1 MAGNSSDAGRS
12 VTSKITSI
20 LLTFTDGSDHSLTD
34 IAQLAGLPISTAD
47 RLTAELASWRL
58 LARTETGTY
67 RSGLTLR
74 TIGAVDRC
82 PPSIAERGPCVI
94 DDLAAITKRRVR
106 LGVLG
111 GPDVSYIEK
120 LPGAGPTTAFCPG
133 VTLPAHPTAL
143 GRALLAFSSSRAVE
157 MAIVHGLR
165 AYTPHT
171 VTSPERLRR
180 ALAATRLT
188 RVAIT
193 RFEWEAQLCG
203 IAMPVFGPGGPV
215 VAAIELGVR
224 DVCNDLQPLVAPLAI
239 ACRSLSRELAGD
251 ARAPVST
258 RCRQR

>member
-1 MAGNSSDAGRS
+1 M
-12 VTSKITSI
+12 
-20 LLTFTDGSDHSLTD
+20 
-34 IAQLAGLPISTAD
+34 
-47 RLTAELASWRL
+47 
-58 LARTETGTY
+58 
-67 RSGLTLR
+67 
-74 TIGAVDRC
+74 
-82 PPSIAERGPCVI
+82 I

-111 GPDVSYIEK
+111 RARRELHREAARGRADDGVLS
-120 LPGAGPTTAFCPG
+120 G